1 MTVKKN
7 GTENKDLTA
16 FLKQAKEADFDK
28 RKLEQ
33 AKQTIAKFGHPD
45 FDKHKPAKALKAEQ
59 NEKFVLPFKNG
70 NGVSYVVEVEGNEG
84 KYAARVIKREAKQ
97 RNKNTILKKG
107 LAENKSTTAKKK
119 TITALRA
126 GRKKKS
132 VEKFFRFIKLLSEIY
147 KKSTLN
153 IQKFQKH
160 YVEVIRKN

>member
-84 KYAARVIKREAKQ
+84 KYAGSAA
-97 RNKNTILKKG
+97 
-107 LAENKSTTAKKK
+107 
-119 TITALRA
+119 
-126 GRKKKS
+126 
-132 VEKFFRFIKLLSEIY
+132 
-147 KKSTLN
+147 
-153 IQKFQKH
+153 
-160 YVEVIRKN
+160 